1 MKDMASENAAWFLT
15 KVFWNFVASFGR
27 CIRFA
32 AIPTIMKPY
41 PSFALVF
48 LALAMATSAA
58 PRLVVSTPA
67 LVPESKID
75 LVLDLPVIESSDI
88 GKTTENTWLEIKPSL
103 PGKLLWKAQN
113 IARFLPDQSPA
124 ISTTY
129 TFSIPKNRKHLD
141 STPVPAGKFT
151 TLATEDFRI
160 VSATSPNRWSSEYSP
175 STSEWMVIFNDAIDP
190 AAAAA
195 FVTFASK
202 SGQRVAAQL
211 ERATFKRAGYIATN
225 QKPWAARWG
234 NPSTEPPPPDAPLPH
249 GFIAR
254 PVSPLPPGESWQLSV
269 LKGLSNTPGAA
280 RLKEDASYEIGTIA
294 PFRITEIKSWIVADQ
309 PRTIIVTFNHPLPKI
324 LPADFLTACVVI
336 EPRPENLQA
345 VIDKDNHHDL
355 EITGDLAEIDKYNVT
370 IKPPLLSRDG
380 LTLEDSRTKAVAFEH
395 LDPELTLPSD
405 NQAQLAGGHRSYRVQ
420 TVNLAS
426 LHVRIKKLAN
436 NDLVRAY
443 QGYCNYT
450 GVGPNGK
457 PITPTAPL
465 PWALVVGET
474 LVEKDIALGNPI
486 DTSKEITLL
495 WDQLLPKDLHHTA
508 LFLDITGTP
517 LPGAD
522 KQGRCNTQAL
532 IQLTDIGLAWK
543 FNANEALVY
552 AFSCETGTP
561 LPGVKIQLFGDDS
574 RALDAAT
581 TNASGLATVPRPEA
595 ARHLLAALGTDTYI
609 SAFDSTLAT
618 VGLWH
623 FPVRYS
629 WNKAPESVRK
639 AFLFTDRSL
648 YRPGETFHLK
658 GILRTQ
664 HGNAVEPVKP
674 SPARI
679 VILDPAEKEIFSQ
692 PVTLS
697 ANGSF
702 DFTHT
707 LATSKTGTHLIR
719 LEFPDEL
726 AAAGEGGESD
736 EESEEASDE
745 GSDEMNW
752 QKKQNI
758 LASARFEL
766 PLQVEEFRRNAFEII
781 QTIPTPDIGAKT
793 VTAKL
798 DAKYY
803 QGQAVASGAV
813 KHYSRVTTVNPYPE
827 RFRDFLFGNHR
838 YYDRGYW
845 YHYFGYQDNEN
856 DNSTNHTT
864 QLQGETQLSADGTAT
879 LSIEIPQADFPTPQ
893 EVEIS
898 SEVTDANHQTLTSSA
913 STTVHPASVI
923 VGISRIDRLIRAGE
937 AVPLKIVAIDPD
949 EQPFKQPLKL
959 TATLTREV
967 NNAVKSQTPAGET
980 TTRND
985 VTEETVTT
993 TEITL
998 DPAASTRDGQPFII
1012 TPKSNGLHF
1021 LTLRGTDPK
1030 GRPFATAISFHA
1042 YGTREYPWLYE
1053 DGMRVKLVAEKQS
1066 YQPGETA
1073 RVLVLSPIEG
1083 TALVTVEREKVLR
1096 SFLIQLKADNPVI
1109 EVPLTDDDAPNA
1121 FVSVLIV
1128 KGAKESARE
1137 HKAPQL
1143 RLGYCELLVNNRR
1156 DTLDVAFNPP
1166 ADSYRPGEQVTLS
1179 GTVALAGGKPA
1190 AGAEV
1195 TLYAEDEGTLA
1206 VMGYETPNPM
1216 EHFYQPRNLGVD
1228 AGTSFE
1234 SFLAE
1239 DPEAQGFNN
1248 KGFFIGGGGE
1258 DLAKLADLLRKNFDP
1273 CATWAPTLVT
1283 DASGKFTHT
1292 FKLPDT
1298 LTRYRVIAIAHHEV
1312 TRFGHAESAIIAKKD
1327 LMLEPKA
1334 PRFANQTDTIHPQV
1348 LVQNASPFT
1357 GTWKITFNAHAATG
1371 TPVCRAL
1378 GATSE
1383 TVSLAPGASATVV
1396 FPTVAETIGE
1406 AVFSWQAVPVSLTNS
1421 DLTEP
1426 VIHRL
1431 SDAVEARFQVLYPM
1445 PLLRQVKFVKLD
1457 RPGARADLRK
1467 ALEANLLDGS
1477 GTIDLEFARSPLVE
1491 AAGSIDFLL
1500 HYPYGCVEQTTSSL
1514 IPWCAVDSLKSF
1526 IPAFAKLPEK
1536 KVHAAIQAG
1545 ADRLLSMQLPNG
1557 SFTYWPGGTD
1567 TVDWATPY
1575 AGLGLIMASDAGAVV
1590 PDTAIESLKQYLI
1603 ESLRGLATTKSAF
1616 ALESHARALLVLS
1629 LADAPQPA
1637 YQNAMVDRLAQ
1648 LTPAARSML
1657 AASIA
1662 EANPDSKAK
1671 LDTARSILTS
1681 KVPLSL
1687 KDDDWMPW
1695 SPDKALELIAWLA
1708 IAPDGPEAT
1717 ATLDRMLNE
1726 RNPYGH
1732 WRNTWVNGWAI
1743 LAMGGY
1749 AQHEK
1754 NAATAIAL
1762 KLDTNDG
1769 TETIQLSAD
1778 NPTATRTLTLGPNL
1792 KLDVNADQKAFVRLR
1807 VASRPPVAPLQP
1819 VSNNGLSVDRIYDRV
1834 NPDGSAEPLTDPK
1847 LGDLVRVSL
1856 RVTLPKDDTRYLV
1869 IEDLLP
1875 AVLETVNSDFQS
1887 QKSALGVRTSETDWN
1902 ISHSELRSDRAV
1914 FFLDHVWRKGT
1925 YTVTYLARCTLAGQA
1940 TAPPAKVESMYDPEN
1955 FALSASR
1962 VFHTK

>member
-1 MKDMASENAAWFLT
+1 
-15 KVFWNFVASFGR
+15 
-27 CIRFA
+27 
-32 AIPTIMKPY
+32 MKPY
-41 PSFALVF
+41 SCAITAF
-48 LALAMATSAA
+48 LAIAMAAAAA

-75 LVLDLPVIESSDI
+75 LVLDLPVIETSEI
-88 GKTTENTWLEIKPSL
+88 GTTTDNSWLEIKPAL
-103 PGKLLWKAQN
+103 PGKLRWKAQN
-113 IARFLPDQSPA
+113 IAAFLPDQAPA

-141 STPVPAGKFT
+141 SSPVPAGKFT
-151 TLATEDFRI
+151 TLASEDFRI
-160 VSATSPNRWSSEYSP
+160 VAASSPNRWSSDYSP

-190 AAAAA
+190 AAASA

-211 ERATFKRAGYIATN
+211 ERPTFDRAGYHATN

-234 NPSTEPPPPDAPLPH
+234 QPSTGKSPPNALLPH
-249 GFIAR
+249 GFIAK
-254 PVSPLPPGESWQLSV
+254 PISPLPPGEAWQLFV
-269 LKGLSNTPGAA
+269 LKGLPNTSGMA
-280 RLKEDASYEIGTIA
+280 RLKEDAAYEIGTIA
-294 PFRITEIKSWIVADQ
+294 PFRITEIKSSIIADQ
-309 PRTIIVTFNHPLPKI
+309 PRKIIVTFNHPVPKSLP
-324 LPADFLTACVVI
+324 PDFLSSCVTI
-336 EPRPENLQA
+336 TPRPENLKA
-345 VIDKDNHHDL
+345 VIDKDQHNDI
-355 EITGDLAEIDKYNVT
+355 EFTGNLADIDKYSVT
-370 IKPPLLSRDG
+370 IKPPFSSRDG
-380 LTLEDSRTKAVAFEH
+380 LALQAASTKAVAFEH
-395 LDPELTLPSD
+395 LDPQLTLPTD
-405 NQAQLAGGHRSYRVQ
+405 NQAQLADGHRSYRVQ

-436 NDLVRAY
+436 NDLIRAY

-450 GVGPNGK
+450 GIGPNGK
-457 PITPTAPL
+457 AVTPTAPL
-465 PWALVVGET
+465 PWPLVVGET
-474 LVEKDIALGNPI
+474 IVEKDIPLGNPI

-495 WDQLLPKDLHHTA
+495 WDQLLPKELRHAA

-522 KQGRCNTQAL
+522 SQGRSNTQAL

-543 FNANEALVY
+543 FTANEALVY
-552 AFSCETGTP
+552 AFSCTTGAP
-561 LPGVKIQLFGDDS
+561 LPDMKIQLFGDDC
-574 RALDAAT
+574 RALDAVT
-581 TNASGLATVPRPEA
+581 TNVSGLATVPRPDA
-595 ARHLLAALGTDTYI
+595 VRHLLAALGTDAYI
-609 SAFDSTLAT
+609 TAFDATLAT

-623 FPVRYS
+623 FPVRYA
-629 WNKAPESVRK
+629 WNKPPESVRK

-648 YRPGETFHLK
+648 YRPGETVHLK
-658 GILRTQ
+658 GILRTLR
-664 HGNAVEPVKP
+664 GNAIEPVKP

-679 VILDPAEKEIFSQ
+679 VIHDPTDKEISSQ
-692 PVTLS
+692 PITLS
-697 ANGSF
+697 SNGSF
-702 DFTHT
+702 DFSHT
-707 LATSKTGTHLIR
+707 LAPSQTGTHLIR

-726 AAAGEGGESD
+726 AAAEAKEESD
-736 EESEEASDE
+736 DESD
-745 GSDEMNW
+745 DRDW
-752 QKKQNI
+752 QKKENI
-758 LASARFEL
+758 MASARFEL
-766 PLQVEEFRRNAFEII
+766 PLRVEEFRRNAFEIT

-798 DAKYY
+798 GAKYY
-803 QGQAVASGAV
+803 QGQAVASGTV
-813 KHYSRVTTVNPYPE
+813 KHYSRVTAKNPYPE

-838 YYDRGYW
+838 SYDRGYW
-845 YHYFGYQDNEN
+845 YHYFGYQDN
-856 DNSTNHTT
+856 DQDDSTSHTT
-864 QLQGETQLSADGTAT
+864 QLQGDALLSADGAAT

-893 EVEIS
+893 DVEIS
-898 SEVTDANHQTLTSSA
+898 SEVTDANLQTLTA
-913 STTVHPASVI
+913 TTTATVHPADVI
-923 VGISRIDRLIRAGE
+923 VGISRIDKLIRAGE
-937 AVPLKIVAIDPD
+937 PVTLKIVAIDPD

-967 NNAVKSQTPAGET
+967 NNTVKSQTPAGET
-980 TTRND
+980 STRND
-985 VTEETVTT
+985 VTEEPVTT
-993 TEITL
+993 SEITL
-998 DPAASTRDGQPFII
+998 DPAASARDGLTFSI

-1021 LTLRGTDPK
+1021 LTLRGSDPQ
-1030 GRPFATAISFHA
+1030 GRPFATAISFHV
-1042 YGTREYPWLYE
+1042 YGTHEYPWLYE
-1053 DGMRVKLVAEKQS
+1053 DGMRVKLVAEKKS

-1096 SFLIQLKADNPVI
+1096 SFLIPLKADNPVI
-1109 EVPLTDDDAPNA
+1109 DIPLTDEDAPNA

-1128 KGAKESARE
+1128 KGAKESARK
-1137 HKAPQL
+1137 HKSPQL
-1143 RLGYCELLVNNRR
+1143 RLGYCELLVTNLR
-1156 DTLDVAFNPP
+1156 DTLAVTFDPP

-1190 AGAEV
+1190 AKAEV

-1206 VMGYETPNPM
+1206 VMGYETPDPM
-1216 EHFYQPRNLGVD
+1216 KHFYQPRNLGVE

-1239 DPEAQGFNN
+1239 DPEMQDFNN
-1248 KGFFIGGGGE
+1248 KGFFIGGGDG
-1258 DLAKLADLLRKNFDP
+1258 DDPAKLANLLRRNFDP
-1273 CATWAPTLVT
+1273 CATWAPTLVA
-1283 DASGKFTHT
+1283 DASGKFSHT

-1312 TRFGHAESAIIAKKD
+1312 TRFGHAEAAIIAKKD

-1348 LVQNASPFT
+1348 LVQNASRFT
-1357 GTWKITFNAHAATG
+1357 GTWKITYNAHDSNG

-1378 GATSE
+1378 GTTSE

-1396 FPTVAETIGE
+1396 FPTLAETTGE
-1406 AVFSWQAVPVSLTNS
+1406 AVLTWKATPVSLKNGIIGAPGTLN
-1421 DLTEP
+1421 LF
-1426 VIHRL
+1426 
-1431 SDAVEARFQVLYPM
+1431 DAVESRFQVLYPM

-1457 RPGARADLRK
+1457 RPGAQADLRK
-1467 ALEANLLDGS
+1467 VLDAGLLDGS

-1514 IPWCAVDSLKSF
+1514 IPWCAVDSLKDV

-1536 KVHAAIQAG
+1536 KVRATIQAG

-1575 AGLGLIMASDAGAVV
+1575 AGMGLMMASAAGASV
-1590 PDTAIESLKQYLI
+1590 PDSAIESLKQYLI
-1603 ESLRGLATTKSAF
+1603 ESLRGLASAKSAY
-1616 ALESHARALLVLS
+1616 ALESHARTLLVLA
-1629 LADAPQPA
+1629 LAAAPQPA
-1637 YQNAMVDRLAQ
+1637 YQNAMIDRLAQ

-1657 AASIA
+1657 AAAIA
-1662 EANPDSKAK
+1662 EANPDNKTK
-1671 LDTARSILTS
+1671 LATARSVLTS
-1681 KVPLSL
+1681 KVPITL

-1695 SPDKALELIAWLA
+1695 SPDKALELLAWLA
-1708 IAPDGPEAT
+1708 IAPDGPETT
-1717 ATLDRMLNE
+1717 ATLDRLLNE

-1743 LAMGGY
+1743 LAMGRY
-1749 AQHEK
+1749 AQYEK
-1754 NAATAIAL
+1754 KPAKSIAL
-1762 KLDTNDG
+1762 KLDTHDG
-1769 TETIQLSAD
+1769 FETIHLSPD
-1778 NPTATRTLTLGPNL
+1778 HPTATRTLTLGPNL
-1792 KLDVNADQKAFVRLR
+1792 KLGVNADQNAFVRLR

-1819 VSNNGLSVDRIYDRV
+1819 VSNNGLSIDRIYHRV
-1834 NPDGSAEPLTDPK
+1834 KPDGSAEPLTNPK
-1847 LGDLVRVSL
+1847 PGDLIRVSL

-1875 AVLETVNSDFQS
+1875 AVLETVNTDFQS
-1887 QKSALGVRTSETDWN
+1887 QKSALDVRTSENDWN

-1914 FFLDHVWRKGT
+1914 FFLDHIWRKGT

-1962 VFHTK
+1962 VFHAR